1 GSDRA
6 RLPGVRRRVHGRH
19 AAAAVLRRVPG
30 ALRGAKERD
39 CVSFDPFARA
49 LLDAFA
55 HLERR
60 LAAVEAKLAANEGLA
75 SDYVTPAEAAKLRG
89 VSAAAIRARIRSGAL
104 PAVREGKLLF
114 IRRDDLEPPPT

>member
-1 GSDRA
+1 M
-6 RLPGVRRRVHGRH
+6 
-19 AAAAVLRRVPG
+19 
-30 ALRGAKERD
+30 
-39 CVSFDPFARA
+39 SFDPFARA

-75 SDYVTPAEAAKLRG
+75 SDYVTPAEAARLRG

-114 IRRDDLEPPPT
+114 IRRDDLEPPPR